1 MSDTESCSSPPTREE
16 HREPGSTTSTSGAVA
31 VSELDIEEN
40 STAVPARG
48 PARPVPS
55 PPEHKPR
62 SKMALWLLVPAVV
75 GLIWLVTTHA
85 HAHPGP
91 SAPMFW
97 TQFFFVLAA
106 ILIGVRRGGVALGLI
121 GGLGV
126 AVLVLGFRMPP
137 SEPPIAV
144 MLIILA
150 VVTASATLQVAGG
163 LDFLVQL
170 TEKLLRAHPKHVTL
184 LAPFCSFFLTV
195 CVGTGHAVYAL
206 FPVIADVALRTR
218 IRPER
223 PMAISSVAAQ
233 MGITASPV
241 AAAVTTF
248 LAFAAKTSHPVGL
261 LDIIKITMPAGL
273 IGVLAAALWSVN
285 RGKDLDRD
293 PEFLK
298 HLEDPEF
305 RKSLDVSV
313 TTLDKKL
320 PPKAKLSVLVFL
332 AGVASI
338 ILLALDKDFFH
349 LGLLPMVGK
358 TAVPLTTVVQ
368 IVMLAFGAFILF
380 VSNIKA
386 KDIASSSVFNAGMIA
401 VISIFGI
408 AWMSDTFVTG
418 NQSFLVEK
426 MRSMVHAYPWTF
438 AIAMFCV
445 SAFVKSQAATLTVMI
460 PFGVALN
467 LPTTLMMGLLPASYA
482 YFFFCFYPSDLA
494 AINMDR
500 TGTTHIGKYLLN
512 HSFMIPGLIGVGVST
527 TVAYLLSRAFF

>member
-1 MSDTESCSSPPTREE
+1 MSEKTPSSPALSSTLSATVVLHESE
-16 HREPGSTTSTSGAVA
+16 TTSAPQIAESKLAPPPKA
-31 VSELDIEEN
+31 
-40 STAVPARG
+40 
-48 PARPVPS
+48 
-55 PPEHKPR
+55 PPEGQNWKL
-62 SKMALWLLVPAVV
+62 ALWLLVPAAMAA
-75 GLIWLVTTHA
+75 IWLVTSHA
-85 HAHPGP
+85 RAHPGP
-91 SAPMFW
+91 SGSMFW
-97 TQFFFVLAA
+97 AQFVLVLTA
-106 ILIGVRRGGVALGLI
+106 ILMGVRRGGVALGLI

-163 LDFLVQL
+163 LDYLVQL
-170 TEKLLRAHPKHVTL
+170 TERLLRSHPKHVTL
-184 LAPFCSFFLTV
+184 LAPFCSFFLTM

-206 FPVIADVALRTR
+206 FPVIADVALRTK

-223 PMAISSVAAQ
+223 AMAVSSIASQ

-261 LDIIKITMPAGL
+261 LEILKITIPSGL
-273 IGVLAAALWSVN
+273 TGVLVAALWSLN
-285 RGKDLDRD
+285 RGKDLYKD

-298 HLEDPEF
+298 RLEDPEF
-305 RKSLDVSV
+305 RKTLDVSV

-320 PPKAKLSVLVFL
+320 PFKAKFSVVLFL
-332 AGVASI
+332 AGVATI
-338 ILLALDKDFFH
+338 IILALDKDFFH
-349 LGLLPMVGK
+349 LGLLPAMGK
-358 TAVPLTTVVQ
+358 STVPLTIVVQ
-368 IVMLAFGAFILF
+368 FIMLAFGAFILF
-380 VSNIKA
+380 SSKVAA
-386 KDIASSSVFNAGMIA
+386 KDIARSSVFNAGMIA
-401 VISIFGI
+401 VVSIFGI
-408 AWMSDTFVTG
+408 AWMSDTFITG
-418 NQSFLVEK
+418 NQAFLVAK
-426 MRSMVHAYPWTF
+426 MRTMVQAYPWTF

-467 LPTTLMMGLLPASYA
+467 LPTTLMLGVLPASYA
-482 YFFFCFYPSDLA
+482 YFFFCFYPSDLT

-512 HSFMIPGLIGVGVST
+512 HSFMVPGLIGVSVST
-527 TVAYLLSRAFF
+527 TVAYFLSKVAF

>member
-1 MSDTESCSSPPTREE
+1 MAPSVTSSAPPPIKTVDVQLA
-16 HREPGSTTSTSGAVA
+16 P
-31 VSELDIEEN
+31 
-40 STAVPARG
+40 PAPPQAPPRK
-48 PARPVPS
+48 ARW
-55 PPEHKPR
+55 KL
-62 SKMALWLLVPAVV
+62 ALWSLLPIVIAV
-75 GLIWLVTTHA
+75 IWYVTSRA
-85 HAHPGP
+85 HAQPGP
-91 SAPMFW
+91 SASMFW
-97 TQFFFVLAA
+97 TQFVLVLAA
-106 ILIGVRRGGVALGLI
+106 ILMGVRRGGVALGLI

-126 AVLVLGFRMPP
+126 AVLVLGFRVPP

-163 LDFLVQL
+163 LDYLVQL
-170 TEKLLRAHPKHVTL
+170 TERLLRAHPKHVTL
-184 LAPFCSFFLTV
+184 LAPFCSFFLTM

-206 FPVIADVALRTR
+206 FPVIADVALRTK

-223 PMAISSVAAQ
+223 PMAISSVASQ

-261 LDIIKITMPAGL
+261 LDILKITIPAGL
-273 IGVLAAALWSVN
+273 IGVLVAALWSLN
-285 RGKDLDRD
+285 RGKDLEKD
-293 PEFLK
+293 PEYLK
-298 HLEDPEF
+298 RLQDPEL
-305 RKSLDVSV
+305 RKSLEVPV

-320 PPKAKLSVLVFL
+320 PPKAKLSVALFL
-332 AGVASI
+332 AGVI
-338 ILLALDKDFFH
+338 TIVLLALDKDFMH
-349 LGLLPMVGK
+349 LHLLPMAGK
-358 TAVPLTTVVQ
+358 SIVPLTTVVQ
-368 IVMLAFGAFILF
+368 FIMLAFGAFILF
-380 VSNIKA
+380 VTGIKA
-386 KDIASSSVFNAGMIA
+386 KDISSSSVFNAGMIA
-401 VISIFGI
+401 VVSIFGI

-418 NQSFLVEK
+418 NQPFLIAK
-426 MRSMVHAYPWTF
+426 MRSMVQAYPWTF

-467 LPTTLMMGLLPASYA
+467 LPTTLMLGVMPASYA

-512 HSFMIPGLIGVGVST
+512 HSFMIPGLVGVGVST
-527 TVAYLLSRAFF
+527 TVAYLLSRALF

>member
-1 MSDTESCSSPPTREE
+1 MPANDDSSRTAVLPP
-16 HREPGSTTSTSGAVA
+16 PQPSTSQPTVA
-31 VSELDIEEN
+31 
-40 STAVPARG
+40 AKRA
-48 PARPVPS
+48 PVT
-55 PPEHKPR
+55 PPRKSR
-62 SKMALWLLVPAVV
+62 SYLALWLLIPALAA
-75 GLIWLVTTHA
+75 LIWFVTTRA
-85 HAHPGP
+85 HANPGQP
-91 SAPMFW
+91 SAAMFW
-97 TQFFFVLAA
+97 TQFFLVLTA
-106 ILIGVRRGGVALGLI
+106 ILMGVRRGGVALGLI

-126 AVLVLGFRMPP
+126 AVLVFGFRMAP

-150 VVTASATLQVAGG
+150 VVTAAATLQVAGG
-163 LDFLVQL
+163 LDYLVQL
-170 TEKLLRAHPKHVTL
+170 TEKLLRAHPKHVTI
-184 LAPFCSFFLTV
+184 LAPLCTFFLTV

-206 FPVIADVALRTR
+206 LPVIADVALKTR

-261 LDIIKITMPAGL
+261 LDILKITMPAGL
-273 IGVLAAALWSVN
+273 IGVLVAALWSLN
-285 RGKDLDRD
+285 RGTDLDKD

-298 HLEDPEF
+298 RMEDPEF
-305 RKSLDVSV
+305 RKSLEVSV

-320 PPKAKLSVLVFL
+320 APKAKLSVALFL
-332 AGVASI
+332 AGVAFI
-338 ILLALDKDFFH
+338 VLLALDKDFLH
-349 LGLLPMVGK
+349 LHLLPGVGK
-358 TAVPLTTVVQ
+358 TGVPLTTVVQ

-380 VSNIKA
+380 VSNVKA
-386 KDIASSSVFNAGMIA
+386 KDISGSTVFNAGMIA
-401 VISIFGI
+401 VVSIFGI

-418 NQSFLVEK
+418 NQPFLIAQ

-445 SAFVKSQAATLTVMI
+445 SAFVKSQAATLVVMI

-467 LPTTLMMGLLPASYA
+467 LPTTLMLGLMPACYA

-500 TGTTHIGKYLLN
+500 TGTTHIGKYLFN
-512 HSFMIPGLIGVGVST
+512 HSFMIPGLIGVSVST
-527 TVAYLLSRAFF
+527 TVAYLLARALF